1 MISPTIKELF
11 GVSDDSIIWYKQFS
25 SGNYSLTENV
35 LGGSAEASHLIAESV
50 YILVELCT
58 C

>member
-1 MISPTIKELF
+1 MSVMIVSF
-11 GVSDDSIIWYKQFS
+11 GTNSFLLVT
-25 SGNYSLTENV
+25 SLTENV